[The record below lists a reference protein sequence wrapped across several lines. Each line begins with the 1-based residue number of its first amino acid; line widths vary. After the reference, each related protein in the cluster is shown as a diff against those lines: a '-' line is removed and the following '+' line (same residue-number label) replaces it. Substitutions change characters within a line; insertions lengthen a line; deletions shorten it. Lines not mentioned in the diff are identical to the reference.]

1 MAQAIKRTTK
11 KTTTKKV
18 ETPVAPVVEKVD
30 IETNETTDA
39 SVEIKKEKKEFK
51 PTDGIPCASNTSGEL
66 FYVGAKSGELYT
78 WADIEYVIDVQYQ
91 DLKYAAASRDGMMYK
106 PRFIV
111 LDEDFIKEYPNL
123 EEVYASLYTVQDL
136 KNMLK
141 LSATQLKKAVEA
153 LPNTAKENLKTIVV
167 TMIDSGQ
174 FDSVQRIKVLDEVF
188 GTEMLLKVTA

>member
-1 MAQAIKRTTK
+1 
-11 KTTTKKV
+11 
-18 ETPVAPVVEKVD
+18 
-30 IETNETTDA
+30 
-39 SVEIKKEKKEFK
+39 
-51 PTDGIPCASNTSGEL
+51 
-66 FYVGAKSGELYT
+66 
-78 WADIEYVIDVQYQ
+78 
-91 DLKYAAASRDGMMYK
+91 MYK